1 MLASHDDNDFLP
13 PEWGVH
19 APREGAVEAAQAA
32 RVLVADAQARGAVLV
47 PATTVTELLV
57 LGPNPSSGDNHNT
70 IKGVKTAAGA
80 TLAADHVV
88 LAAGLGAVPL
98 AASVDVTL
106 PLADPP
112 AAGLLIHTT
121 PAPAGLLRSSVV
133 CAPTLHMR
141 QSPDG
146 RLHAGTD
153 FAGGDP
159 GPDPDAAARA
169 LLARVKAAF
178 RPGHPGVD
186 ALALDYVT
194 VGYRPKPRDGL
205 PILGATGVAGLSVA
219 VMHSGVTNAAIVGE
233 LLSERI
239 LTGREDPALKDFSLS
254 RFTKTSSSS

>member
-1 MLASHDDNDFLP
+1 MANEPTNDFL

-19 APREGAVEAAQAA
+19 TPREGAVEAARAA

-47 PATTVTELLV
+47 PATTVTELV
-57 LGPNPSSGDNHNT
+57 LGPTSGGDNT
-70 IKGVKTAAGA
+70 IQGVKTAAGA

-98 AASVDVTL
+98 AASVGVTL

-121 PAPAGLLRSSVV
+121 PAPARLLRSSVV
-133 CAPTLHMR
+133 CAPALHMR

-178 RPGHPGVD
+178 RSGYLGVD

-254 RFTKTSSSS
+254 RFTKTPSSS

>member
-13 PEWGVH
+13 EWGVH
-19 APREGAVEAAQAA
+19 TPREGAVEAAQAA

-57 LGPNPSSGDNHNT
+57 SGPNPSGGDNT
-70 IKGVKTAAGA
+70 IQGVKTAAGA

-98 AASVDVTL
+98 AASVGVAL

-121 PAPAGLLRSSVV
+121 PAPARLLRSSVV
-133 CAPTLHMR
+133 CAPALHMR

-159 GPDPDAAARA
+159 GSDPDAAARA

-219 VMHSGVTNAAIVGE
+219 VMHSGVTNAAIVGW